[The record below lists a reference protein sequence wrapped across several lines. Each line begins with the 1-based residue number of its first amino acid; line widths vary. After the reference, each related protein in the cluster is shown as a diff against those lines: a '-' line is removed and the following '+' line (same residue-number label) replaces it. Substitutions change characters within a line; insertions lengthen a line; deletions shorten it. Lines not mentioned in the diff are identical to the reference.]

1 MSDELLDK
9 LFDAYGNQINLSSSV
24 EKVLNEDAEK
34 FFNDVCK
41 FCNGMDDADGSIKKS
56 MLATLD
62 RINSGDTAYEIGRF
76 LPMVSACM
84 GSYFEMLDYY
94 EETEEER
101 AYLKKAKTF
110 LEAQFPNSFPE
121 GRPFYLCHVH
131 KLEEGLLV
139 LKID

>member
-1 MSDELLDK
+1 MSDK
-9 LFDAYGNQINLSSSV
+9 LFDAYGNQINLSPSV
-24 EKVLNEDAEK
+24 EKALKEDAEK
-34 FFNDVCK
+34 FFNDACK

-62 RINSGDTAYEIGRF
+62 RLNSGNTAYEIGRF

-84 GSYFEMLDYY
+84 GTYFEMLDYY
-94 EETEEER
+94 EEGEVEEER
-101 AYLKKAKTF
+101 ACLKKAKTF

-121 GRPFYLCHVH
+121 GRPLYLCHVH
-131 KLEEGLLV
+131 KLEEGPLV